1 MNQIQKKTLEGE
13 LKYKDTI
20 ILTYKIEYPVII
32 SSPYVY
38 GQEIFNMYNKN
49 KAYQLES
56 YCKGELYKQARDLYV
71 YNTEHG
77 YPVMQFQVILETN
90 ITLNQEGIVSVY
102 QDQYTYTG
110 GAHGTT
116 LRSAQTWTLPLGK
129 RMTLKEF
136 YPQDPD
142 YVLEI
147 LREITTQIQE
157 QIQAGTGS
165 YFDDYCQ
172 LVLDTFQ
179 LQNFY
184 VIPDKTVLFFQQYD
198 IAPYS
203 SGIPTFEVNR

>member
-13 LKYKDTI
+13 LKYKDTV

-56 YCKGELYKQARDLYV
+56 YCKGELYKQARDLYE

-77 YPVMQFQVILETN
+77 YSIMEFQVILQTN
-90 ITLNQEGIVSVY
+90 ITLNQEGIVSLY

-116 LRSAQTWTLPLGK
+116 LRTAQTWTLPLGK

-157 QIQAGTGS
+157 QIQAGTGF